1 MNALVQALSQDLE
14 NTVHITSDMTEI
26 KLPDEKEMSTLEK
39 QQQEMKMLQLEAP
52 QLAEQFSD
60 IKDKLSRLSEQDPS
74 AERDASREITMERV
88 NDIVSGYLMVQRN
101 ESIENADS
109 YLERSHNALESIQ
122 TKLEKELTEL
132 DKEDL
137 YDFEVSLRLIEQEN
151 GLNL

>member
-1 MNALVQALSQDLE
+1 MG
-14 NTVHITSDMTEI
+14 
-26 KLPDEKEMSTLEK
+26 
-39 QQQEMKMLQLEAP
+39 
-52 QLAEQFSD
+52 FS
-60 IKDKLSRLSEQDPS
+60 K
-74 AERDASREITMERV
+74 
-88 NDIVSGYLMVQRN
+88 
-101 ESIENADS
+101 NADS